1 MPTVET
7 KTEGAF
13 TLLRVIY
20 ISHTLCCITHSFVQ
34 DLIVFSK
41 KLPRVS
47 NGFEIDV
54 ASDQLSAQPHNSH
67 SNSEKKTSHNIE

>member
-1 MPTVET
+1 LNRQ
-7 KTEGAF
+7 
-13 TLLRVIY
+13 LLNRIPLYRDLDFLSTIKKKNGEARIRRVDIA
-20 ISHTLCCITHSFVQ
+20 
-34 DLIVFSK
+34 FSK